1 MLRTAETPSRV
12 SELNLGSPLQGTPGP
27 QLPPGR
33 KCLLVVGRGPSLGV
47 FPRLQR
53 PQQQLASVPLSLRAS
68 SPYNLP
74 LCSETPTASPSRRPP
89 SESPSAEPCARPHQS
104 CFSLWFSWS
113 LGVSAASCSCCF
125 MIIPCASVF
134 SVT

>member
-33 KCLLVVGRGPSLGV
+33 KCLPVVGRGPGLGV

-74 LCSETPTASPSRRPP
+74 LCSETLAASPSRRPP
-89 SESPSAEPCARPHQS
+89 SESRVRSPVPGLTSPASPRGSPGPRVYRLLPAPA
-104 CFSLWFSWS
+104 
-113 LGVSAASCSCCF
+113 VS
-125 MIIPCASVF
+125 
-134 SVT
+134 